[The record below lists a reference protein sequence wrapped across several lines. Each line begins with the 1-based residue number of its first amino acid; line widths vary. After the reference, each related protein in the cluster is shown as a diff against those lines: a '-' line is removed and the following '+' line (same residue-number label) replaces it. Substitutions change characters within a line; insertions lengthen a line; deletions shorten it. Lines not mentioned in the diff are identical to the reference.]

1 MQPANLHKI
10 FFRRKARHDGLCHL
24 SPHSQI
30 FYCCYP
36 RGICRRLF
44 GKKVRKEV
52 RQTVIIST
60 SVSAS
65 LYVFTYVCF
74 IFFYTFVWS
83 LPKLYIS
90 LISVLRKLIE
100 CSLERHA
107 NFTNMK
113 QIDNSE
119 KSRFF
124 FNSSTDWLEVVGNFI
139 STSSCGYLDFFYYVH
154 SEVYKATRWIWDDN
168 LKAAM
173 NR

>member
-1 MQPANLHKI
+1 MCSQLICIKFFSDAKLVMTVCVICPPLPDILLLLSSWGLQAFVREKSKKGGETNCNHLH
-10 FFRRKARHDGLCHL
+10 
-24 SPHSQI
+24 
-30 FYCCYP
+30 
-36 RGICRRLF
+36 
-44 GKKVRKEV
+44 V
-52 RQTVIIST
+52 RQ
-60 SVSAS
+60 
-65 LYVFTYVCF
+65 CF
-74 IFFYTFVWS
+74 IVCIYLCLFHFFFTFVWS

-139 STSSCGYLDFFYYVH
+139 KHFLMWLPRFLLLCTLRGLQGYTLDL
-154 SEVYKATRWIWDDN
+154 RW
-168 LKAAM
+168 
-173 NR
+173 

>member
-1 MQPANLHKI
+1 MCSQLICIK
-10 FFRRKARHDGLCHL
+10 FFSDAKLVMTVCVIC
-24 SPHSQI
+24 PPT
-30 FYCCYP
+30 P
-36 RGICRRLF
+36 RYFTVAILVGFAGVCSE
-44 GKKVRKEV
+44 KKVRKEV

-119 KSRFF
+119 KSLFF
-124 FNSSTDWLEVVGNFI
+124 FNSSPDWLEVVGNFI
-139 STSSCGYLDFFYYVH
+139 KHFLMWLLRFLLLCTLRGLQGYTLDL
-154 SEVYKATRWIWDDN
+154 RW
-168 LKAAM
+168 
-173 NR
+173 